1 MDDEPV
7 AIPSDTTVD
16 RALDEYFLRY
26 RWPWFPV
33 VDAAQHFVGL
43 VNRGA
48 ADAVPEVNR
57 TSRTVEELIVA
68 GAGEPSDPGDQIV
81 RSDAPIESLL
91 ANLELR
97 RLGGLAVVGSDGRL
111 TGVVTIEQVGRALRN
126 AVGTTPFGED
136 GRAS

>member
-1 MDDEPV
+1 
-7 AIPSDTTVD
+7 
-16 RALDEYFLRY
+16 
-26 RWPWFPV
+26 
-33 VDAAQHFVGL
+33 
-43 VNRGA
+43 
-48 ADAVPEVNR
+48 VPEVSR
-57 TSRTVEELIVA
+57 TSRTVSELLDT
-68 GAGEPSDPGDQIV
+68 GAGETEQLV

-126 AVGTTPFGED
+126 AVGSSPFGED